1 MSVTASSAY
10 RAKYRR
16 KVSLKHHI
24 ATLGTHRKNRGGVYP
39 AGLRCKALTVDALEG
54 GFSKEDFAHLLVAVE
69 EVPAEQLCPPPE
81 NYQSG
86 AAYNKEQSEKD
97 EYLCTCFAPP
107 YGDVRLQLLAHNH
120 MMLVLRAFLV
130 QAKWDLPYDAERNIV
145 YCDGDGQ
152 LSATAVAGSPN
163 GKELAEILEEG
174 VVVEVLAWEMDVEE
188 PMAAGIISRALQ
200 KTHELTLRT
209 TELTAL
215 AHLKGEIIVQMGK
228 DLSQRVAFASVRDKV
243 RMQLDSAADDP
254 DLPELFDFL
263 INAGVGHNTYLQDF
277 QDFSGVFVDST
288 KRQLRLSAFAVAN
301 KIAEKAPLTKIAVMK
316 RAYRKKPSVGFCP
329 NPEAAWG
336 TFTME
341 TLGPL
346 EELLRWFHSSCKASL
361 DALPPQ
367 SRIKV
372 LGNTDVVAADTFLVS
387 MAEADKKRL
396 AATARCAYV
405 RKALLGATAKYLEA
419 LGLSPETAPSC
430 TESAPWISF
439 AEAAAVAEPSAA
451 KLTASPEADAS
462 VNVLTFDE
470 GTGQQLKQQVDFPAA
485 VAAKELV
492 VEYELPWKDW
502 HRENRTM
509 GNKEA
514 DKASAVAVLHGLHEL
529 YDVTTNKVKVVSKDG
544 SGLFVVATEAIPKNG
559 VLLPPCVPRQCK
571 VQDIVDHPS
580 AARIKVQTLEAPTRR
595 ISKDAQKVSREHDF
609 VALPEFK
616 APAPAVQKTPTAVA
630 GGEPQSSEPPS
641 SEPLPSEL
649 QSSELQWLW
658 GQGRAETM
666 HPFWAVRRLTTQQL
680 DKEVETCLKRN
691 KTAVADMQ
699 ERIPRFNCALR
710 DYNQSLTTIASLGDT
725 VLNSTKLVRV
735 PMLTNTD
742 ALDAGEELI
751 LHHVVKAKEKEP
763 SKRTWRE
770 VNKGEP
776 RTPVRAKQHKP
787 LRSNYCDVVGHG

>member
-1 MSVTASSAY
+1 METAENRSGMPVTAASAH
-10 RAKYRR
+10 RCKCR
-16 KVSLKHHI
+16 KPLHFKQNVAI
-24 ATLGTHRKNRGGVYP
+24 LGVHESNRGSVYP
-39 AGLRCKALTVDALEG
+39 AGVRCKTLCVDVVQV

-69 EVPAEQLCPPPE
+69 EVPAWQLCPPPQ

-86 AAYNKEQSEKD
+86 AAYNKEESEKD

-120 MMLVLRAFLV
+120 MMLILRAFLV
-130 QAKWDLPYDAERNIV
+130 QAKWDLPCDAERNIV
-145 YCDGDGQ
+145 YCDGDGK
-152 LSATAVAGSPN
+152 LSVNQVGKHPN
-163 GKELAEILEEG
+163 GKELAELLEEG

-228 DLSQRVAFASVRDKV
+228 DLSQRVAFATVREKV

-316 RAYRKKPSVGFCP
+316 RAYRKKPCVGFCP
-329 NPEAAWG
+329 NPEGAWG

-387 MAEADKKRL
+387 MAEAEKKRL

-451 KLTASPEADAS
+451 NAAASPEADAS
-462 VNVLTFDE
+462 VRVLAFDR
-470 GTGQQLKQQVDFPAA
+470 KQ
-485 VAAKELV
+485 
-492 VEYELPWKDW
+492 
-502 HRENRTM
+502 
-509 GNKEA
+509 G
-514 DKASAVAVLHGLHEL
+514 
-529 YDVTTNKVKVVSKDG
+529 G
-544 SGLFVVATEAIPKNG
+544 SCSSRSSFM
-559 VLLPPCVPRQCK
+559 
-571 VQDIVDHPS
+571 
-580 AARIKVQTLEAPTRR
+580 RR
-595 ISKDAQKVSREHDF
+595 
-609 VALPEFK
+609 
-616 APAPAVQKTPTAVA
+616 
-630 GGEPQSSEPPS
+630 
-641 SEPLPSEL
+641 
-649 QSSELQWLW
+649 
-658 GQGRAETM
+658 
-666 HPFWAVRRLTTQQL
+666 
-680 DKEVETCLKRN
+680 
-691 KTAVADMQ
+691 
-699 ERIPRFNCALR
+699 
-710 DYNQSLTTIASLGDT
+710 
-725 VLNSTKLVRV
+725 
-735 PMLTNTD
+735 
-742 ALDAGEELI
+742 
-751 LHHVVKAKEKEP
+751 
-763 SKRTWRE
+763 
-770 VNKGEP
+770 
-776 RTPVRAKQHKP
+776 
-787 LRSNYCDVVGHG
+787 